1 MNYKTPL
8 LCFTCL
14 ALLELTA
21 GCVVYGICPVYSAA
35 GMASG
40 LALAFRQCR
49 LSYVFWGTVALL
61 LLTCLL
67 HWGEVKQDVR
77 RLTDSLLHAEDKAR
91 EARREK
97 PAPAEEAN
105 TAIEKKKQKRAEKAC
120 RAAGFFLWDAFPGHV
135 TGKHR

>member
-1 MNYKTPL
+1 MLREIQNAS
-8 LCFTCL
+8 
-14 ALLELTA
+14 ALLYLSGTSGADCGLRGIWDQPCLQHRRDGVRLGFDLPAVPAEL
-21 GCVVYGICPVYSAA
+21 CV
-35 GMASG
+35 
-40 LALAFRQCR
+40 LADDDMTF
-49 LSYVFWGTVALL
+49 VDVALL

-105 TAIEKKKQKRAEKAC
+105 TAK
-120 RAAGFFLWDAFPGHV
+120 
-135 TGKHR
+135 

>member
-1 MNYKTPL
+1 MNYKKSL

-21 GCVVYGICPVYSAA
+21 GCVVYGISPVYSVM
-35 GMASG
+35 GMAPG
-40 LALAFRQCR
+40 WTLTFRQCR
-49 LSYVFWGTVALL
+49 LSYVFWATVALL

-97 PAPAEEAN
+97 DAPAEKAN
-105 TAIEKKKQKRAEKAC
+105 TTK
-120 RAAGFFLWDAFPGHV
+120 
-135 TGKHR
+135 

>member
-1 MNYKTPL
+1 MKYKTPL

-14 ALLELTA
+14 AVLELTA
-21 GCVVYGICPVYSAA
+21 GCVVYGISPVYSTV

-40 LALAFRQCR
+40 WALTFRQCR
-49 LSYVFWGTVALL
+49 LSYVFWATVVLL

-91 EARREK
+91 EARRET

-105 TAIEKKKQKRAEKAC
+105 TTK
-120 RAAGFFLWDAFPGHV
+120 
-135 TGKHR
+135 